1 MDTTEEPDSDPQTPL
16 MRESREVSPHSQNT
30 PSEDDHAT
38 PRKRRKK
45 GTSSLATSVKERVRM
60 ENLIILGLHPT
71 QRKREIE
78 PLRDGVCVVTRFNKF
93 MDVLEFAHVVP
104 KSTSAGTVSSFR

>member
-1 MDTTEEPDSDPQTPL
+1 
-16 MRESREVSPHSQNT
+16 
-30 PSEDDHAT
+30 
-38 PRKRRKK
+38 
-45 GTSSLATSVKERVRM
+45 M

-78 PLRDGVCVVTRFNKF
+78 PLRDEVCVVTRFNKF